1 MANFTIEEI
10 RAARLAKQME
20 LYKARVNRE
29 DELLGGEEVLFEEE
43 DDEETYVISIDEHDR
58 IIAEKID
65 EGELDDK

>member
-1 MANFTIEEI
+1 MADFTIEEI